1 MILFRTLVVWGL
13 GVPITV
19 AFFLSILASVAF
31 DSTGSYAHSLG
42 RLWSRTLLFLA
53 GVRVSVT
60 GVENLPKGRPFI
72 LASNHQGAFDIPAL
86 QGYLPVQFR
95 WIAKKSLFS
104 IPVIG
109 WSMRLSGYIA
119 VERER
124 AAKALRSIEEASKKI
139 RGGTS
144 VLIFP
149 EGTRSTKDELLPFKR
164 GSFLL
169 AIKSGAPIVPVS
181 IRGTREIMKKGGFLI
196 KPATV
201 TIVLGKPIPTEGLR
215 EAELLSRTR
224 DAIEASYNG
233 SKRIA

>member
-1 MILFRTLVVWGL
+1 MFLRTLVVWGL
-13 GVPITV
+13 GLLITT
-19 AFFLSILASVAF
+19 AFFLLILASTAI

-42 RLWSRTLLFLA
+42 RLWSRVMLSLA
-53 GVRVSVT
+53 GVRVSIT
-60 GVENLPKGRPFI
+60 GVENLPKEGPVI

-86 QGYLPVQFR
+86 QGYVPVQFR
-95 WIAKKSLFS
+95 WIAKKSLFK
-104 IPVIG
+104 IPIIG
-109 WSMRLSGYIA
+109 WSMRLSGYIP

-124 AAKALRSIEEASKKI
+124 ASKALRSIEEASKKI
-139 RGGTS
+139 KGGTS

-149 EGTRSTKDELLPFKR
+149 EGTRSPKDELLPFKR

-169 AIKSGAPIVPVS
+169 AVKSGVPIVPVS
-181 IRGTREIMKKGGFLI
+181 IRGTREILKKGGFLI
-196 KPATV
+196 KPASV

-215 EAELLSRTR
+215 EADLLSRTR